1 MEPATAQPAPWG
13 TRGARGSFQQRRGLA
28 SRFPVSPPRRPGH
41 ASSADGF
48 SGEESWAAP
57 VTVLRKRCS
66 GGSLAGGAAHWAAG
80 VAGEPAPAAGRD
92 SRWVRKGFSC
102 APETP
107 RRWAGRGLPVAPSGR
122 HLPREVLLR
131 AEHVTRVLGPSV
143 LVTRGAWGENGLHA
157 PPLAN
162 GAHCERSAARELGT
176 AHSVS
181 LASRARRPKRD
192 GECSSSCCKKATSE
206 RRANARQRTGNR
218 TVHVLKKD
226 GAETH
231 NHFRSYGNNLLM

>member
-1 MEPATAQPAPWG
+1 MSPPSEFGTSIPRSRFVLVQRGEAGRRTEPGQVRARCGGERRGRVEPATAQPAPWG

-28 SRFPVSPPRRPGH
+28 SRFPVSLPRRPGH

-66 GGSLAGGAAHWAAG
+66 GGSLAGGAAPWAAG

-122 HLPREVLLR
+122 HLPREVPLR
-131 AEHVTRVLGPSV
+131 AEHVTRVLVPSV

-181 LASRARRPKRD
+181 LASRARRPGD
-192 GECSSSCCKKATSE
+192 E
-206 RRANARQRTGNR
+206 
-218 TVHVLKKD
+218 
-226 GAETH
+226 
-231 NHFRSYGNNLLM
+231 